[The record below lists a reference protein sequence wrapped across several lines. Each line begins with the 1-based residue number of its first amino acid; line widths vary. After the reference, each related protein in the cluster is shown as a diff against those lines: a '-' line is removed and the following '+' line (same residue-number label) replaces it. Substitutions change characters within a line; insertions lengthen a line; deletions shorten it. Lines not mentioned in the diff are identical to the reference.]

1 MPRPISRSL
10 TALAIVAVLAGLVG
24 WAPRPAI
31 AGTAGDAPAF
41 ERVAT
46 QPLTL
51 PSVGNDGSDSGP
63 GAGDGSGPGDGDG
76 SGPAEVGMAWR
87 ATTLP
92 TLTEG
97 ATPVPFAPGFLY
109 SPDAMLLVYGDNG
122 HFSRLP
128 AGDAMGMDGV
138 HAAAPVAYDGSATTF
153 LAVEFVPAAD
163 APDDATP
170 FSVPTG
176 EWDLTLWRL
185 ELPDGAA
192 EPVTLEVS
200 AVDAALPSL
209 VVVTEGDVD
218 LAGDDD
224 GAATPLSTGDD
235 GRPVDGPVSVT
246 ADAAATVLVATI
258 APPGAVDAS
267 PAGARASQRAS
278 GAGGSAGGRGGDS
291 GGGSGGGGDGGSG
304 ASTRPSTPTRP
315 SASPSA
321 SAPSDPATDTDA
333 DADADGLTDAE
344 EAELGTD
351 PAKPDSDADG
361 LDDVEEIRF
370 GTDPLDADTDH
381 DGATDDFEVG
391 RREFV
396 GADSITAT
404 DPLNSDTDGDG
415 LLDGEEHNG
424 TTWPN
429 LADTDHDG
437 YSDGYEVHV
446 SLSDPNFA
454 DTDDDRDGLLFTAE
468 AHFYTNPNDPDSD
481 DDCLPDGVET
491 GSGFNPLQSDSD
503 FDGVSDYAVYTG
515 DPAAVCNGILVP
527 TGI

>member
-1 MPRPISRSL
+1 MSSPIPRSL

-41 ERVAT
+41 ELVAT

-76 SGPAEVGMAWR
+76 SGPAEVEMAWW

-92 TLTEG
+92 SLAEDATL
-97 ATPVPFAPGFLY
+97 VPFAPGFLY

-153 LAVEFVPAAD
+153 LAFEFVPAAD

-176 EWDLTLWRL
+176 GWDLTLWRL

-192 EPVTLEVS
+192 EPVTLAVS
-200 AVDAALPSL
+200 AGDAALPSL

-224 GAATPLSTGDD
+224 EAATPLSTGND
-235 GRPVDGPVSVT
+235 GQAVDGPVRVT

-267 PAGARASQRAS
+267 PASARASQRAP
-278 GAGGSAGGRGGDS
+278 
-291 GGGSGGGGDGGSG
+291 GGSGGGGGGTGRSAG
-304 ASTRPSTPTRP
+304 PTASDSPSASQSP
-315 SASPSA
+315 SASPVS
-321 SAPSDPATDTDA
+321 SDYAAYILTDPDNDGLDA
-333 DADADGLTDAE
+333 DE
-344 EAELGTD
+344 EAAAGTD
-351 PAKPDSDADG
+351 PNNP
-361 LDDVEEIRF
+361 
-370 GTDPLDADTDH
+370 DTDD

-396 GADSITAT
+396 GADSITAS
-404 DPLNSDTDGDG
+404 DPLNRDTDGDG
-415 LLDGEEHNG
+415 LLDGEEHYG

-437 YSDGYEVHV
+437 YSDGYEVHI

-454 DTDDDRDGLLFTAE
+454 DTDDDGDGLLFTAE
-468 AHFYTNPNDPDSD
+468 AYFYTNPNDPDSD

-515 DPAAVCNGILVP
+515 DPAAVCNGTLVP